1 MAEGEALRDHI
12 LENTPPLEP
21 LHVEPELNYKEVSSA
36 EAKPITSL
44 ERPSTKP
51 KYPKE
56 GFQPSDLP
64 YFEDEFFKDFRN
76 TSNYACQRRPPIP
89 VFPYDPLDKELL
101 RESIKELTAIMSS
114 EWVHEGELS
123 SEEI

>member
-51 KYPKE
+51 KYPNE

-64 YFEDEFFKDFRN
+64 YFEDEFFKDFGN
-76 TSNYACQRRPPIP
+76 TSKYSCQKRPPVLATP
-89 VFPYDPLDKELL
+89 SDPLDKQLL
-101 RESIKELTAIMSS
+101 KESIKELTMI
-114 EWVHEGELS
+114 LS
-123 SEEI
+123 NE